1 MDLKCNECGA
11 KMKILDKK
19 VFPCARCE
27 LINHKRIWFFSHNKT
42 IIDIWINKTNEFPNG
57 YPGTIGTYFNNIEE
71 QHLKHNDI
79 IHYREFTH
87 GDPET
92 KIKVIDLLTQR
103 KENYVIRNV
112 EIIEII
118 KS

>member
-1 MDLKCNECGA
+1 MDLKCSQCGA
-11 KMKILDKK
+11 KIKILDKK

-27 LINHKRIWFFSHNKT
+27 LINHKRIWFFIPNSELV
-42 IIDIWINKTNEFPNG
+42 DIWICKINEYPDG
-57 YPGTIGTYFNNIEE
+57 YPEIIGTGNTILEE

-79 IHYREFTH
+79 IHYRSFTH

-103 KENYVIRNV
+103 KENYAIRNV
-112 EIIEII
+112 EIIKII